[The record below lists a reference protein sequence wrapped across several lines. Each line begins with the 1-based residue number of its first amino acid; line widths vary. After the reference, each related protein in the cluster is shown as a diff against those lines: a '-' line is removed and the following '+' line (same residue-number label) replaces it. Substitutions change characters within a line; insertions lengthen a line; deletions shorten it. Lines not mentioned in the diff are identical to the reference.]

1 MPSIKAKFRPSSG
14 NDHLGTIYY
23 QIIHER
29 KTRYLRTSYRLSAD
43 EWDAQHSAV
52 VTGSDERSA
61 TIRSVRESIHHDIER
76 LAMICRK
83 LSDIGIPYSADDIIS
98 EFHVYSRCYSLFN
111 YMNNRITDLSDAGRH
126 GTADNYRYTLHS
138 FKRFR
143 KDEDIMLDCL
153 TAGTMQAY
161 EAWLMSRGISLNSI
175 SFYLRI
181 LRAVYNHAVDR
192 EIIEDRHPFKKV
204 YTGIGKTVKRAL
216 PLGEIKKIKDIDLT
230 DRPDLSFARD
240 MFMMSFYLRGMSF
253 VDMCYLRKSD
263 LRNGYLTYSRR
274 KTGTRLTIAWEK
286 EMQAI
291 LDRHT
296 DTGSDYLLPII
307 RTGSTN
313 ERGLYRNAGHTINRR
328 LKQIG
333 KLIGIAFPLTLY
345 MARHSWASGAKAI
358 GIPVSVISE
367 GMGHDSEST
376 TRIYLA
382 SLDNSVVDNANSR
395 LIKCL

>member
-111 YMNNRITDLSDAGRH
+111 YMNSRITDLSNAGRH

-263 LRNGYLTYSRR
+263 LRNG
-274 KTGTRLTIAWEK
+274 
-286 EMQAI
+286 
-291 LDRHT
+291 
-296 DTGSDYLLPII
+296 
-307 RTGSTN
+307 
-313 ERGLYRNAGHTINRR
+313 
-328 LKQIG
+328 
-333 KLIGIAFPLTLY
+333 
-345 MARHSWASGAKAI
+345 
-358 GIPVSVISE
+358 
-367 GMGHDSEST
+367 
-376 TRIYLA
+376 
-382 SLDNSVVDNANSR
+382 
-395 LIKCL
+395 

>member
-29 KTRYLRTSYRLSAD
+29 KTRYLRTSYRLSTD
-43 EWDAQHSAV
+43 EWDAQHSV
-52 VTGSDERSA
+52 VTGTDERSA
-61 TIRSVRESIHHDIER
+61 TIRSVRESIQHDIER

-111 YMNNRITDLSDAGRH
+111 YMNNRITDLSNAGRH

-345 MARHSWASGAKAI
+345 VARHSWASGAKAI

>member
-111 YMNNRITDLSDAGRH
+111 YMNSRITDLSNAGRH

-345 MARHSWASGAKAI
+345 VARHSWASGAKAI